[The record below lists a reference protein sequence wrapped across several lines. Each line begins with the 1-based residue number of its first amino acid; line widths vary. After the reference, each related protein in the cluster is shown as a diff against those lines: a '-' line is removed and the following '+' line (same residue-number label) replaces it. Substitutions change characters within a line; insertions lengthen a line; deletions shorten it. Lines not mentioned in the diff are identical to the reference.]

1 LQHNYTKNIFKNFK
15 LSHAMNI
22 HNKIKFHQHTVAPKT
37 CLFIKASKRPCV
49 RQNVLHNRKKYNI
62 YMK

>member
-1 LQHNYTKNIFKNFK
+1 
-15 LSHAMNI
+15 MNI